1 MCTAAFITQ
10 LAYENKVCVLYLVK
24 QAQSLGWSFPKNDSN
39 FELLGRHPSKQ
50 VGCYDNPAKRENFM
64 SKQTGS

>member
-1 MCTAAFITQ
+1 MRT
-10 LAYENKVCVLYLVK
+10 KCVLYLVK

-64 SKQTGS
+64 SKQTGSQGRFYSVLVQR